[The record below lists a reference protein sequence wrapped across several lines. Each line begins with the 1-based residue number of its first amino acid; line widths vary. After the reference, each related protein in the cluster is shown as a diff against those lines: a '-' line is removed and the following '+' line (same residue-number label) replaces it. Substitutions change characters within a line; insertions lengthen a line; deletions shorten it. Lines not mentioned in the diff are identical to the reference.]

1 MPRPVKPGP
10 FQETVT
16 VMEAAG
22 IIGISRRMAYEL
34 ARKGELPGVRKL
46 GSRYVVSKKL
56 LEDWLQGKT
65 VHLPIT

>member
-1 MPRPVKPGP
+1 
-10 FQETVT
+10 
-16 VMEAAG
+16 MEAAN